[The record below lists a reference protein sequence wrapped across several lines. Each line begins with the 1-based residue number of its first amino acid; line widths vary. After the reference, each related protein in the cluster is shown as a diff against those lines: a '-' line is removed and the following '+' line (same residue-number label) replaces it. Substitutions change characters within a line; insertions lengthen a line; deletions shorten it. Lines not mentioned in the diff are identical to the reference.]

1 MKWIKYKMMDSLYPV
16 SISWNEAN
24 EQIAK
29 QEAHNGEITPYEDG
43 EAAAPVPTIEERINE
58 LTEAV
63 NLLLEGAQE

>member
-1 MKWIKYKMMDSLYPV
+1 MKAIKYIMKESLLPV
-16 SISWNEAN
+16 SIGWNEAN

-29 QEAHNGEITPYEDG
+29 QEAHNGEIEIVEDA
-43 EAAAPVPTIEERINE
+43 EAAAPVPTIEERLNE